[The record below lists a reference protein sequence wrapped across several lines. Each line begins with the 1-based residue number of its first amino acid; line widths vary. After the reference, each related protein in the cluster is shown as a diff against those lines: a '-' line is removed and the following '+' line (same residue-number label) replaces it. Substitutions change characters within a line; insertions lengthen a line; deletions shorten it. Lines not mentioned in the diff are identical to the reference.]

1 MCLDYFSGINPGI
14 CKTKKMSVFKAEY
27 QSPSTSMFPKDLIQH
42 RHISVHL
49 VVHWLLYLCMCVRAR
64 VCVCVYAFC
73 VYSFRHIPPNSL
85 GSLS

>member
-42 RHISVHL
+42 RHISTQTYFSAFGCSL
-49 VVHWLLYLCMCVRAR
+49 VVVFVYVRA
-64 VCVCVYAFC
+64 CVHVSVSMLF
-73 VYSFRHIPPNSL
+73 VFTVFDIFLPTP
-85 GSLS
+85 